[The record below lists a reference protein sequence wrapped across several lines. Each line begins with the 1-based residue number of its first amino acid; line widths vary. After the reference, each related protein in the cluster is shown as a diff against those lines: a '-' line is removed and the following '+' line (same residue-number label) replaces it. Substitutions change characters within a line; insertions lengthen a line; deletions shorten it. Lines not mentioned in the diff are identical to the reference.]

1 VIKHKEVYFSDF
13 SCSQLYQLVQDIE
26 SYPEFLPWCSAARI
40 IQADKKNMVAELLIH
55 FASIHEKYT
64 SKIILSPPKEEK
76 SKCEIQV
83 QLIEGPF
90 KSLNNQ
96 WAFEFDKEA
105 KRTKVTFDI
114 EFEFQSKLLQKM
126 IGFMFE
132 SALVKMIGSFEE
144 RAKKIYSDPN
154 NIRE

>member
-1 VIKHKEVYFSDF
+1 MIFLSIMIKHKEIYLSDF
-13 SCSQLYQLVQDIE
+13 SCSQLYRLVEDVE

-40 IQADKKNMVAELLIH
+40 IQADKKNMIAELVIH
-55 FASIHEKYT
+55 FASIHEKYR
-64 SKIILSPPKEEK
+64 SKIILSPPEEEM

-90 KSLNNQ
+90 KTLNNH
-96 WAFEFDKEA
+96 WIFELDKETN
-105 KRTKVTFDI
+105 RTKVTFYI

-132 SALVKMIGSFEE
+132 SALMKMMTSFEV
-144 RAKKIYSDPN
+144 RAQKIYGD
-154 NIRE
+154 